1 MFLDASAIVAML
13 ADEDERL
20 DLLSKLAAE
29 SDPLTSAV
37 AVFEATLAIARRK
50 GFAVNEASAVIENFL
65 ALSKVRLVPIGLD
78 EQRAALDA
86 QSRFGKGRGH
96 PAQLNL
102 GDCFA
107 YACARTNGRSL
118 LYKGNDF
125 THTDIER
132 A

>member
-13 ADEDERL
+13 ADEEERL
-20 DLLSKLAAE
+20 TFLSKLAAE

-37 AVFEATLAIARRK
+37 AAFEATLAIARRK
-50 GFAVNEASAVIENFL
+50 GFAVKEASAIIEDFL
-65 ALSKVRLVPIGLD
+65 TLSNVRLVPIGLE

-86 QSRFGKGRGH
+86 HSRFGKGRGH
-96 PAQLNL
+96 PARLNM

-107 YACARTNGRSL
+107 YACAKTQGRPL
-118 LYKGNDF
+118 LFKGDDF
-125 THTDIER
+125 SQTDIER